1 MLLIISFKTKY
12 QINRT
17 SKHIIFKTMIN
28 KRCPR
33 RTFTHITG
41 SNRETGW
48 LLNTPKNF
56 VLEGINSQ
64 YFQNWQIRI
73 YFMENKLIYQKQL
86 SFTKGYVII
95 CRGHAGVVRC
105 PSAVT
110 GPAGGCSWSVRSE
123 PATSRL

>member
-17 SKHIIFKTMIN
+17 SKHIMFKTMIN
-28 KRCPR
+28 KRCPS

-41 SNRETGW
+41 SNRETRM
-48 LLNTPKNF
+48 TPKYPKKLCF
-56 VLEGINSQ
+56 GGYKFPV
-64 YFQNWQIRI
+64 FQNWQIRI

-110 GPAGGCSWSVRSE
+110 GPAGGCSWSVRSV